1 MLQRPGVD
9 ERHNRCCAGSWRGN
23 RESVKIRKA
32 TCLPIALALV
42 ACVSP
47 DTNTT
52 TVTDSAGVTIVESTV
67 PRWDKGEGW
76 TVDPAAILDLTTSG
90 SGPTHEFFRVVD
102 AVRLTDGSIAIAD
115 FGSREVRLYAVDG
128 SFLSA
133 SGREGEGPG
142 EFRRMRSLRRYR
154 ADSLVAYDV
163 SLGRLT
169 ILSGEPELGRMIT
182 VGRPD
187 ARVLDAFPLA
197 DGRFVVAVAAIGY
210 PEGTSGIHRVPY
222 EIRLLAPSGRLLD
235 TLTTLPG
242 PEAFVAAQFDARPL
256 LPKTGHIAVH
266 ENRIYLGTADRMEF
280 EIRSSTGR
288 LERIIR
294 VPTYDLT
301 LSAQEIRDEREARTP
316 ANASQRI
323 RDIIAAMP
331 DPESRP
337 AYRKLLVDRSGYVW
351 AAEDNG
357 FAGRDDA
364 TDWEVFTPDGEWLG
378 AVRVSPR
385 FTAFEFGEHEVLGVW
400 RDDLDVEHV
409 QVLPLDRN

>member
-1 MLQRPGVD
+1 MKSR
-9 ERHNRCCAGSWRGN
+9 R
-23 RESVKIRKA
+23 A
-32 TCLPIALALV
+32 TCLPIALAFA

-67 PRWDKGEGW
+67 SRWANGKGW
-76 TVDPAAILDLTTSG
+76 TVDAEPTLDLTTSG
-90 SGPTHEFFRVVD
+90 SGPMHEFFRVVD

-182 VGRPD
+182 VSRPD
-187 ARVLDAFPLA
+187 ARVFDAFPLA
-197 DGRFVVAVAAIGY
+197 DGRFVVAVTSAGY
-210 PEGTSGIHRVPY
+210 PTATSGMYRMPFK
-222 EIRLLAPSGRLLD
+222 IRLLAPSGELLD

-242 PEAFVAAQFDARPL
+242 WEAFVAVEFDARPL
-256 LPKTGHIAVH
+256 LPKTGHIAVR
-266 ENRIYLGTADRMEF
+266 ENLIYLGTADRMEF
-280 EIRSSTGR
+280 EIRSAKGQ
-288 LERIIR
+288 LERIVR

-337 AYRKLLVDRSGYVW
+337 AYSRLLVDESGFVW

-378 AVRVSPR
+378 SVRVPAR
-385 FTAFEFGEHEVLGVW
+385 FTAFEFGERDVLGVW

-409 QVLPLDRN
+409 QLLPLDRN